1 MVSSPSVGFP
11 KIWVVLSRLISFLFH
26 PLLVGLF
33 MAWFLIYVTPGYYQ
47 YLDPKAKTLTLATI
61 IVSNF
66 LLPVVIVLLL
76 KGLGFIDSIFLRTQK
91 ERIAP
96 YMATIILFF
105 WSWYVFYNRYSAP
118 QNLRDTLQGMFY
130 ASIAASMFNIYFK
143 ISMHAIGMGGLV
155 GMMVVLLF
163 QGSLIGILPLA
174 LAVLAAGIV
183 ISARLITGDHL
194 PGDMLSGFLV
204 GLGSQLLAHL
214 LI

>member
-1 MVSSPSVGFP
+1 MVSSPSVSFP
-11 KIWVVLSRLISFLFH
+11 KLWVVLSRIISFIFH

-33 MAWFLIYVTPGYYQ
+33 MAWFLIYATPGYYQ
-47 YLDPKAKTLTLATI
+47 YLDPKAKTLALATVF
-61 IVSNF
+61 VSNF
-66 LLPVVIVLLL
+66 MLPVVIVLLL

-105 WSWYVFYNRYSAP
+105 WSWYVFYNRYAAP

-163 QGSLIGILPLA
+163 QGSLIGM

-183 ISARLITGDHL
+183 ISARMITGDHL

-204 GLGSQLLAHL
+204 GLGSQLVAHL

>member
-1 MVSSPSVGFP
+1 
-11 KIWVVLSRLISFLFH
+11 
-26 PLLVGLF
+26 
-33 MAWFLIYVTPGYYQ
+33 MAWFLIYATPGYYQ
-47 YLDPKAKTLTLATI
+47 YLDPKAKTLTLATVF
-61 IVSNF
+61 VSNF

-163 QGSLIGILPLA
+163 QGSLIGILPIA

-183 ISARLITGDHL
+183 ISARMITGDHL

-204 GLGSQLLAHL
+204 GLGAQLLAHL

>member
-1 MVSSPSVGFP
+1 
-11 KIWVVLSRLISFLFH
+11 
-26 PLLVGLF
+26 
-33 MAWFLIYVTPGYYQ
+33 
-47 YLDPKAKTLTLATI
+47 
-61 IVSNF
+61 
-66 LLPVVIVLLL
+66 
-76 KGLGFIDSIFLRTQK
+76 
-91 ERIAP
+91 
-96 YMATIILFF
+96 MATIILFF

-163 QGSLIGILPLA
+163 QGSLIGILPIA

-183 ISARLITGDHL
+183 ISARMITGDHL

-204 GLGSQLLAHL
+204 GLGAQLLAHL